1 MKKASNQNTNQD
13 LTNLTDIFK
22 WNLSAYKEL
31 NNFYK
36 KVNDEE
42 LKKELMIMSS
52 MHKDIC
58 NKIENILK

>member
-1 MKKASNQNTNQD
+1 MKKASNQNMNQE
-13 LTNLTDIFK
+13 LSNLTDIFK

-31 NNFYK
+31 SRFYQK
-36 KVNDEE
+36 ISNEE
-42 LKKELMIMSS
+42 LKKELMIVSS